1 MKKSSS
7 GCCCKGEEKD
17 GMAIMQN
24 ILCCIAEK
32 RVEGFQ
38 STQASAKNDQFCDRL

>member
-1 MKKSSS
+1 MKKSSA

-17 GMAIMQN
+17 GMTIMQN
-24 ILCCIAEK
+24 LPCCIAEK

-38 STQASAKNDQFCDRL
+38 STQALAKNDHFCDRL